1 MDEVK
6 LSSYADD
13 VMLQIENP
21 KDSTQKLLKLIN
33 KFIKVAGY
41 KTNIQNS
48 VALLYTND
56 EISER
61 QKKKK
66 IPFKILSKK
75 KKKKKHLGRNLT
87 KEVKD
92 IYAENYE
99 TLIKEI
105 ENDSKKCK
113 DIPHSRTGR
122 INIVKMAIPPK
133 IIYKFNVIP
142 IKLSHDI
149 FHRTR
154 TNNLKIYMEEQKTQN
169 CQSNPEEK
177 EQKWR
182 HNPLGLQTILH
193 NYRIQNSVVLAQKQA
208 YGPMEQN

>member
-1 MDEVK
+1 M
-6 LSSYADD
+6 Y
-13 VMLQIENP
+13 
-21 KDSTQKLLKLIN
+21 
-33 KFIKVAGY
+33 
-41 KTNIQNS
+41 
-48 VALLYTND
+48 
-56 EISER
+56 

-66 IPFKILSKK
+66 KN
-75 KKKKKHLGRNLT
+75 LGINLT
-87 KEVKD
+87 KDVKD

-154 TNNLKIYMEEQKTQN
+154 TNNLKIYME
-169 CQSNPEEK
+169 
-177 EQKWR
+177 
-182 HNPLGLQTILH
+182 
-193 NYRIQNSVVLAQKQA
+193 
-208 YGPMEQN
+208 